1 MNRPLYLLGLSG
13 SLRIQ
18 SRNTGL
24 LRCARAALTC
34 EAHQNVR
41 MDIADLADIPLYNAD
56 MKNKPQAVITL
67 AEQAAKADAFVL
79 ACPEYNYSL
88 APVLKNALDWLSLEP
103 DAPLSGKTAA
113 LLGAGGSSGTI
124 RAQYHLR
131 QVCVY
136 LNLYLLNKPEI
147 FLNAFGSEFDADGNV
162 TDRTTTERV
171 AEQMRALILLTRQRH
186 A

>member
-1 MNRPLYLLGLSG
+1 MHRPLYFLGLSG
-13 SLRIQ
+13 SLRAR

-24 LRCARAALTC
+24 LRCACAALAR
-34 EAHQNVR
+34 EESPSVR
-41 MDIADLADIPLYNAD
+41 MDIADLGAVPLYNAD
-56 MKNKPQAVITL
+56 LKDKPQAVIRL
-67 AEQAAKADAFVL
+67 AEQAARADAFVL
-79 ACPEYNYSL
+79 ASPEYNYSL

-103 DAPLSGKTAA
+103 NTPLSGKTAA
-113 LLGAGGSSGTI
+113 VLGAGGSSGTM

-147 FLNAFGSEFDADGNV
+147 FLNAFGPEFDADGNV
-162 TDRTTTERV
+162 ADRTAAERV
-171 AEQMRALILLTRQRH
+171 AEQMRALILLTRQRC